1 MSNSQN
7 INRIN
12 NTIGIL
18 SDLYNRELDLGK
30 ADDVLMAINN
40 LKAVREDI
48 IKERNVRIERM
59 MKDTFKKA
67 VEHLGRTNEI
77 KSPS

>member
-7 INRIN
+7 INRIH
-12 NTIGIL
+12 NTISIL

-30 ADDVLMAINN
+30 ADDILGAINN

-48 IKERNVRIERM
+48 IKERNVRIEQM

-77 KSPS
+77 KSAP

>member
-1 MSNSQN
+1 
-7 INRIN
+7 
-12 NTIGIL
+12 
-18 SDLYNRELDLGK
+18 LDLGK
-30 ADDVLMAINN
+30 ADDILGAINN

-48 IKERNVRIERM
+48 IKERNVRIEQM

-77 KSPS
+77 KSAP